1 MDLPLP
7 LLPCTENHEPTLF
20 LRHRR
25 MLRAVVMHAEAW
37 FPLEDIARL
46 MGKRLDERNTRKL
59 DADQRRT
66 AWLLTHG
73 EWQKCL
79 LISESAVFALLIH
92 HYIPENRAL
101 RRWLT
106 QDVLPALSARAFDI
120 NNDGP
125 THCQMQWQGTTL
137 GTLQWRGDIWVKL
150 RDMPEIVQV
159 RTTGKKDGW
168 LKRLKLLGKR
178 AA

>member
-1 MDLPLP
+1 MDLPFP
-7 LLPCTENHEPTLF
+7 LLPCTEKHEPAIF
-20 LRHRR
+20 LRHRCL
-25 MLRAVVMHAEAW
+25 LRAVVMHAEAW

-66 AWLLTHG
+66 AWLLTYG

-106 QDVLPALSARAFDI
+106 QDVLPALCARPVDTHI
-120 NNDGP
+120 DCP
-125 THCQMQWQGTTL
+125 VHCQMNWQGTTL
-137 GTLQWRGDIWVKL
+137 GTLKWRGNIWVKL

-159 RTTGKKDGW
+159 QVPDKKEGW
-168 LKRLKLLGKR
+168 LKRLGLLRKW